1 MTGLNATAAGAPVS
15 SVQRKLSAGTFH
27 FVIRPT
33 IGGAPDQS
41 EGGALRLVPRG
52 ELQHNASTTTLF
64 HTPPVEAE
72 EAPSECSP
80 RHRPLLGR
88 AVLDSFCAPRGR
100 RNCGAVAGGSSH
112 CTPARARRFGMSLRT
127 LVYALCLAL
136 CLSSIGYMLM
146 KPTPWFRARK
156 KIFAAELESP
166 LLPGKNALKV
176 VFLGLPA
183 LLVALLALIA
193 LAPKITAT
201 KPPRRRCSANVL
213 ALCLWTAVQLG
224 WQVTLLMR
232 NGSAIDWKWLKSFA
246 KSFGLSATINVQLIL
261 VPVSRSS
268 PVLRLLGVP
277 SEGLV
282 YAHRFLGIGTALLL
296 VIHGALYMTAWSFEG
311 KLVKELLDWPAK
323 GVANLP
329 GELAFLAS
337 VALYV
342 FSRPSVR
349 RRSFELFAYTHR
361 AAAVAFFAGAA
372 LHWSGFLWFTLP
384 GTLLYLAD
392 YAVHLRTSKA
402 RVEHVRLNSGV
413 LSLTLSCPPLVR
425 GGRPLQWIMLKVPSI
440 SRDWHPFSLSGS
452 PHDSSGT
459 TVSLSIGVIDGGW
472 TQALS
477 ERLGSADGVAST
489 QVLLSGCYGLGFDFD
504 VYDAGSPLLL
514 VCGGSGG
521 TPFSALLS
529 AIARRPAV
537 ARPPPIT
544 LVWICRSRSE
554 LDEYVRAGD
563 LMQLSRACDAISLVF
578 YVSQPGAAPRAS
590 AKAPTLTLALSPAA
604 AEGQT
609 AKLAAPSA
617 TSGRGRGRF
626 DAHTQLAI
634 LCHVCMSAGTI
645 GGMAV
650 GTAFYP
656 KEGAAPAQL
665 VGFLLGACAGALAAH
680 AGFACLSIDLR
691 RCRSRLR
698 SASLA
703 ALRRAKVGGA
713 RTLPAHAETRRVD
726 ELAAAPYACVME
738 ADEAG
743 ADTRPTDADVR
754 EGRPDIETI
763 LQAFE
768 ARVSCDLAGGAAA
781 PLEMKCH
788 SSPCHT
794 LVSGP
799 AGLVREVSQAAR
811 SRGHVVHAVSFAV

>member
-1 MTGLNATAAGAPVS
+1 MGSKLGGHSGA
-15 SVQRKLSAGTFH
+15 QFEKSASQPAVFRDPQNEEK
-27 FVIRPT
+27 VE
-33 IGGAPDQS
+33 S
-41 EGGALRLVPRG
+41 EKGAL
-52 ELQHNASTTTLF
+52 TTTALPRSA
-64 HTPPVEAE
+64 TWA
-72 EAPSECSP
+72 AASP
-80 RHRPLLGR
+80 REHF
-88 AVLDSFCAPRGR
+88 ASKK
-100 RNCGAVAGGSSH
+100 
-112 CTPARARRFGMSLRT
+112 RFGMPRS
-127 LVYALCLAL
+127 LVYALCLSL
-136 CLSSIGYMLM
+136 CLSSIGYMFM

-156 KIFAAELESP
+156 KLFAAELESP
-166 LLPGKNALKV
+166 LLPGKHALKV

-183 LLVALLALIA
+183 ISVALLALVA
-193 LAPKITAT
+193 LAPITAM
-201 KPPRRRCSANVL
+201 KAPRRRCCSGNAL
-213 ALCLWTAVQLG
+213 ALCLWAAVQLG
-224 WQVTLLMR
+224 WQVTRLLR
-232 NGSAIDWKWLKSFA
+232 NGSTLDSEWLESFA
-246 KSFGLSATINVQLIL
+246 KNFGLSAVINVQLIL
-261 VPVSRSS
+261 LPVSRSS

-282 YAHRFLGIGTALLL
+282 YVHRFLGIGTALLL
-296 VIHGALYMTAWSFEG
+296 ATHGALFLTVWSLEG
-311 KLVKELLDWPAK
+311 KLVKELLDWPAE

-329 GELAFLAS
+329 GELAFLTS

-361 AAAVAFFAGAA
+361 AAAAAFFVGAA

-392 YAVHLRTSKA
+392 YAVHLRASKA

-425 GGRPLQWIMLKVPSI
+425 GGRPLQWVMLKVPSI
-440 SRDWHPFSLSGS
+440 SRNWHPFSLSGS
-452 PHDSSGT
+452 PHDGSGT
-459 TVSLSIGVIDGGW
+459 TVSLSIGVVDGGW

-477 ERLGSADGVAST
+477 ERLSSADGVAST
-489 QVLLSGCYGLGFDFD
+489 RILLSGCYGLGFDLD

-521 TPFSALLS
+521 TPFSALLG
-529 AIARRPAV
+529 AIARRPAM

-544 LVWICRSRSE
+544 LVWTCRSRSE

-563 LMQLSRACDAISLVF
+563 LVQLSRACDAISLVF
-578 YVSQPGAAPRAS
+578 HVSQPGAALRPS
-590 AKAPTLTLALSPAA
+590 AKAPCLTLALSLAA

-609 AKLAAPSA
+609 AQLAAPSA
-617 TSGRGRGRF
+617 ASARGRGRF
-626 DAHTQLAI
+626 DPHTLLAL
-634 LCHVCMSAGTI
+634 LCHACVPAGTI

-650 GTAFYP
+650 GNALYP

-691 RCRSRLR
+691 RCRARLR
-698 SASLA
+698 DAALA

-713 RTLPAHAETRRVD
+713 RTLPVHAGTRRVD

-743 ADTRPTDADVR
+743 ADTRPSDADVR

-768 ARVSCDLAGGAAA
+768 ARVSSDLAGGDAA
-781 PLEMKCH
+781 PLEMRRH
-788 SSPCHT
+788 PSPCHT

-799 AGLVREVSQAAR
+799 PGLVREVSQAAR
-811 SRGHVVHAVSFAV
+811 SRGHVVHAVSFAL

>member
-1 MTGLNATAAGAPVS
+1 MELAVVPLIKIAPETCQHGAEHDSRQPLEGATTAP
-15 SVQRKLSAGTFH
+15 Q
-27 FVIRPT
+27 
-33 IGGAPDQS
+33 
-41 EGGALRLVPRG
+41 
-52 ELQHNASTTTLF
+52 
-64 HTPPVEAE
+64 
-72 EAPSECSP
+72 
-80 RHRPLLGR
+80 
-88 AVLDSFCAPRGR
+88 
-100 RNCGAVAGGSSH
+100 
-112 CTPARARRFGMSLRT
+112 ARAKRFDMSLRT

-136 CLSSIGYMLM
+136 CLSSIGYMFM

-156 KIFAAELESP
+156 KLFAAELNSP

-183 LLVALLALIA
+183 LCVALLALVA

-201 KPPRRRCSANVL
+201 KPPRRRCSANAL
-213 ALCLWTAVQLG
+213 ALCLWAAVQLG
-224 WQVTLLMR
+224 WQATLLLR
-232 NGSAIDWKWLKSFA
+232 NGSTIDWKWLKSFA

-282 YAHRFLGIGTALLL
+282 YVHRFLGIGTALLL
-296 VIHGALYMTAWSFEG
+296 ATHGALYLTAWSFEG

-361 AAAVAFFAGAA
+361 AAAVAFFVGAA

-392 YAVHLRTSKA
+392 YAVHVRTSKA

-425 GGRPLQWIMLKVPSI
+425 GGRPLQWVMLKVPSI

-452 PHDSSGT
+452 PHDGSGT

-477 ERLGSADGVAST
+477 ERLSSADGVAST
-489 QVLLSGCYGLGFDFD
+489 PLLLSGCYGLGFDLG

-521 TPFSALLS
+521 TPFSALLG
-529 AIARRPAV
+529 AIARRPAIS
-537 ARPPPIT
+537 RPPPIT

-563 LMQLSRACDAISLVF
+563 LMHLCRACGAISLDF
-578 YVSQPGAAPRAS
+578 YVSQPDAAPRAS

-609 AKLAAPSA
+609 AKLAAPSD
-617 TSGRGRGRF
+617 RDRGRF
-626 DAHTQLAI
+626 DPHTQLAI
-634 LCHVCMSAGTI
+634 LCHVCMSAAI
-645 GGMAV
+645 VGGMAV
-650 GTAFYP
+650 GAAFYP

-665 VGFLLGACAGALAAH
+665 VGFLLGACAGALVAH
-680 AGFACLSIDLR
+680 AGFACISIDLR